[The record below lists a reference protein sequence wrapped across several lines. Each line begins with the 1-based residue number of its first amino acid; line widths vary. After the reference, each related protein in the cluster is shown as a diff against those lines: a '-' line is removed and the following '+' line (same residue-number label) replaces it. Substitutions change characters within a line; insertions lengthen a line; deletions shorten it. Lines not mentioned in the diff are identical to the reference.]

1 MTSWLEVGFEGFYGP
16 FPSQNFSPPE
26 ISNSFPFLE
35 EWKNCHFHR
44 HLETT
49 TRPFGAAQHWT
60 SIGGEKPEFLHLDN
74 DAKADATTHELQQID
89 GPLGSKTD
97 VM

>member
-1 MTSWLEVGFEGFYGP
+1 MEIVTS
-16 FPSQNFSPPE
+16 
-26 ISNSFPFLE
+26 IASFPTVRL
-35 EWKNCHFHR
+35 
-44 HLETT
+44 
-49 TRPFGAAQHWT
+49 T

-89 GPLGSKTD
+89 GPLGEKVQD